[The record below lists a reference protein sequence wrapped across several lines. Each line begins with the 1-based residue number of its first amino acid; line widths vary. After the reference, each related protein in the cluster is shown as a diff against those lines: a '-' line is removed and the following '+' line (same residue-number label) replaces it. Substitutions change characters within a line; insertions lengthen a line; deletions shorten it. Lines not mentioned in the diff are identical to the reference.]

1 LKQEYNLAIDYY
13 QKAIEL
19 NQKADLDNHK
29 IMAVIYKDLGLVFSA
44 KLDFSEALNAF
55 LESFRIKKT
64 QANREPRELY
74 DILLL
79 IAESEFKLL
88 AYEDARESFRCCLG
102 MINEAKKGVYKDSEV
117 FNLHKKIGLCSRK
130 LNNLDLAIEHFKIAE
145 VLPQSSEICSGE
157 IASVKYN
164 LASALL
170 SLGMNQEALTTFK
183 QAVEKYKTEKK
194 PNEIEMSRCYF
205 YIGICN
211 FKVTRIFN
219 F

>member
-1 LKQEYNLAIDYY
+1 MNR
-13 QKAIEL
+13 
-19 NQKADLDNHK
+19 KADLDNHK
-29 IMAVIYKDLGLVFSA
+29 IMAVIYKDLGLVYSA
-44 KLDFSEALNAF
+44 NQDYSQALSAF
-55 LESFRIKKT
+55 LESFHIRKIEVDRKPK
-64 QANREPRELY
+64 ELY

-88 AYEDARESFRCCLG
+88 AYEDSRESFRCCLG
-102 MINEAKKGVYKDSEV
+102 MLNEAKEGVFKSSDI

-145 VLPQSSEICSGE
+145 ALPLSPDISSGE
-157 IASVKYN
+157 VASVKYN
-164 LASALL
+164 MASALM
-170 SLGMNQEALTTFK
+170 SLGMNQEALDVFK

-211 FKVTRIFN
+211 FKV
-219 F
+219 